1 MKRATQPPV
10 HIKNMIKWGE
20 KYKIENVEIGGRT
33 NTSGKKIYL
42 TIDFVK
48 KTYSMSEANAI
59 TEQEVQLPHDELII
73 DQLTRTMIND
83 FVAQLKQC
91 GYKLI

>member
-20 KYKIENVEIGGRT
+20 KYKIENVEIGGRA
-33 NTSGKKIYL
+33 NTSGKKMYL

-83 FVAQLKQC
+83 FVAQLNQC

>member
-1 MKRATQPPV
+1 M
-10 HIKNMIKWGE
+10 
-20 KYKIENVEIGGRT
+20 
-33 NTSGKKIYL
+33 YL

-83 FVAQLKQC
+83 FVAQLNQC

>member
-1 MKRATQPPV
+1 
-10 HIKNMIKWGE
+10 
-20 KYKIENVEIGGRT
+20 
-33 NTSGKKIYL
+33 
-42 TIDFVK
+42 
-48 KTYSMSEANAI
+48 MSEANAV

>member
-1 MKRATQPPV
+1 M
-10 HIKNMIKWGE
+10 
-20 KYKIENVEIGGRT
+20 
-33 NTSGKKIYL
+33 YL

-48 KTYSMSEANAI
+48 KTYSLSEANAI

>member
-33 NTSGKKIYL
+33 NTSGKKMYL

-48 KTYSMSEANAI
+48 K
-59 TEQEVQLPHDELII
+59 
-73 DQLTRTMIND
+73 RT
-83 FVAQLKQC
+83 V
-91 GYKLI
+91 